1 MEISPIGFAGLKVT
15 WNIRTAERP
24 QQPKQRQCYCQTH
37 NFAEDNYMKRTI
49 KYYRIIWLRHDLPAG
64 LSVFLVALPLCLG
77 IALASGAPLYSGL
90 LSGIVGGL
98 VVALF
103 SGSPLAVS
111 GPAAGLTTL
120 VAASIISLGDYKL
133 FLLAVIIAGFF
144 QIVLGLLKLGAIANY
159 FPSSVI
165 KGMLAAIGIILIS
178 KQIPLAVGYDQPEFW
193 TSGFLGL
200 FTSNNFPGSLETFN
214 HHITRGAIL
223 ITAISLIILV
233 LLQQP
238 FAKKLKVVPAPLVVV
253 VIGIIANILFT
264 NAASNF
270 SLKQTQLVN
279 IPANI
284 FANLTLPDLT
294 KLFSTAEIWKDGLLI
309 GLLATL
315 ETLLCIEAIDK
326 LDRHN
331 RITPVNRELV
341 AQGIGN
347 MTCGL
352 LGAIPLTAV
361 VVRGAANV
369 DAGGRTKLSA
379 FTHGLFIL
387 LAVLLVPFL
396 LNKIPY
402 AALAAILLVT
412 GYNLTKPKLF
422 RNMWSLGLKQFIPF
436 LITIVVIL
444 LTDLLIGVSIGLLI
458 SIYFIVQNNFK
469 AEYKITKS
477 THLNIQAHHIK
488 LNSNVTF
495 LNKVKLRKAL
505 DEIPEYSV
513 LTIDGSECNFI
524 DYDILEII
532 SEYHNKARDK
542 HIELH
547 LKGIEKV
554 NITAV
559 H

>member
-1 MEISPIGFAGLKVT
+1 
-15 WNIRTAERP
+15 
-24 QQPKQRQCYCQTH
+24 
-37 NFAEDNYMKRTI
+37 MKRTI
-49 KYYRIIWLRHDLPAG
+49 KYYRIIWLKHDLPAG

-77 IALASGAPLYSGL
+77 IALASGAPLYAGL
-90 LSGIVGGL
+90 LSGVIGGL
-98 VVALF
+98 VVALI

-111 GPAAGLTTL
+111 GPAAGLTTV
-120 VAASIISLGDYKL
+120 VAASIVSLGDYKI
-133 FLLAVIIAGFF
+133 FLLAVMVAGLF
-144 QIVLGLLKLGAIANY
+144 QLTLGVLKLGAIANY

-178 KQIPLAVGYDQPEFW
+178 KQIPLALGYDQPDFW
-193 TSGFLGL
+193 TSGFLNL
-200 FTSNNFPGSLETFN
+200 FSQDNFLGSIQNFN

-223 ITAISLIILV
+223 ITVISLVVLV
-233 LLQQP
+233 LFQQP
-238 FAKKLKVVPAPLVVV
+238 FAKKLQVIPAPLIVVV
-253 VIGIIANILFT
+253 LSIVINIVFT
-264 NAASNF
+264 QAASDF

-279 IPANI
+279 IPSTI
-284 FANLTLPDLT
+284 FASVSFPDFS
-294 KLFSTAEIWKDGLLI
+294 KLFSNTAIWKDGILI

-326 LDRHN
+326 LDKRN
-331 RITPVNRELV
+331 RITPVNRELI

-352 LGAIPLTAV
+352 IGAIPITAV

-369 DAGGRTKLSA
+369 DAGARTKMSA
-379 FTHGLFIL
+379 FTHGLFLL

-402 AALAAILLVT
+402 ASLAAILIVT

-422 RNMWSLGLKQFIPF
+422 RNMWSLGWKQFIPF
-436 LITIVVIL
+436 ALTIIVIL
-444 LTDLLIGVSIGLLI
+444 STDLLLGVSIGLLI
-458 SIYFIVQNNFK
+458 SVYFIVRNNFK
-469 AEYKITKS
+469 AEYKITK
-477 THLNIQAHHIK
+477 TLHLGIETEYIK

-505 DEIPEYSV
+505 DEVPEYSV

-532 SEYHNKARDK
+532 SEYANKAHDR